1 MLPGKLCIGILEED
15 NPLKSYFRLKP
26 LLVESEG
33 KYVVFDGVETY
44 PEEGCIRIVP
54 DKNESSHFKAR
65 MRRMGRYCVLDLREH
80 AGENDKIRPNKNYH
94 GDEAERNAHI
104 VYSDV
109 VREPAE
115 NMIFEIIPAD
125 AAEGEWTG
133 EAPGT
138 PRLLRAG
145 ENQTWTY
152 TPAAEEGASGQ
163 LAPDGLALAEEELQ
177 RFEIPGFPGQT
188 LSFAIRLPGVM
199 PSVIGVP
206 APRGEAAAAPAPVQP
221 PKAKES
227 EAQKEAP
234 VEPEKPWISHD
245 PQPKP
250 LPVHG
255 HMSPMQQA
263 LAAQSGLNPK
273 RNRSLQ
279 EIIEE
284 KWRHSRVDQL
294 GHPVPGG
301 AMGRPVENPLEKA
314 LESLK
319 TAWSI
324 PEIRDRL
331 VSSIAEMAEFSGAL
345 NGRRQELSSSVLR
358 HELEDLEAERLK
370 SLADLDKLRREK
382 RNLRETFKQEI
393 REEEAA
399 ALREAVEKTRKAQ
412 SELKKYETAAAEAR
426 KAAEFAQDAFA
437 ALNDGRFEEKLR
449 EFALTSRAAEL
460 LTRPAV
466 EEKKYIKISEEKPT
480 REEWI
485 ARLKRAFAAEGLELD
500 EVQAANLLVCAALGD
515 SLLLSGEAAS
525 DKCIVGRALAR
536 ALGAQ
541 VSGRYMELAGGRSR
555 IAAARAEELL
565 EDCELPAVVLVRNA
579 NCAPGGDVSGG
590 LCGAENLLVV
600 SALSDSGAGFPVSPE
615 ALERGFMLRLAPAGA
630 QTPWRVET
638 TAAGEFSPVPM
649 STLREAFLVEAAL
662 PGALERK
669 MQKIRDALALHN
681 VRISRHSLNMM
692 WRYCAAMLAMAKI
705 SAAEA
710 LDYAFAQKAL
720 PCILAEAP
728 VECLADLKNIL
739 AGMTHSLALLEKPLP
754 IFI

>member
-26 LLVESEG
+26 LLVENEG
-33 KYVVFDGVETY
+33 KYVIFDGTETY

-94 GDEAERNAHI
+94 GDETEKNAHI

-115 NMIFEIIPAD
+115 NMIFEILSAD
-125 AAEGEWTG
+125 TEQGDWTG
-133 EAPGT
+133 DAPGT
-138 PRLLRAG
+138 PRLLRSG
-145 ENQTWTY
+145 ENQTWAY
-152 TPAAEEGASGQ
+152 TPAAEEGAQGQ
-163 LAPDGLALAEEELQ
+163 IAPDGASIPEEELQ
-177 RFEIPGFPGQT
+177 RFDIPGFPGQT
-188 LSFAIRLPGVM
+188 LSFAIRLPGAM
-199 PSVIGVP
+199 ASVIGVP
-206 APRGEAAAAPAPVQP
+206 APRGEAQATAPAPQP
-221 PKAKES
+221 PKES
-227 EAQKEAP
+227 EVQKEVP

-245 PQPKP
+245 SQPKP
-250 LPVHG
+250 MPVHG
-255 HMSPMQQA
+255 RMSPMQQV

-294 GHPVPGG
+294 GHPVPGS
-301 AMGRPVENPLEKA
+301 AMGSPVENPLDKA
-314 LESLK
+314 LDALK
-319 TAWSI
+319 NAWSI
-324 PEIRDRL
+324 PEIRERL
-331 VSSIAEMAEFSGAL
+331 VSAIAEMADFSGAL
-345 NGRRQELSSSVLR
+345 DGRVQELSNSVLR
-358 HELEDLEAERLK
+358 RELEDLEAERLK
-370 SLADLDKLRREK
+370 SLADLDKLRRDK

-399 ALREAVEKTRKAQ
+399 ALRDAVEKTRKAQ
-412 SELKKYETAAAEAR
+412 DELKKYENAAAEAR

-437 ALNDGRFEEKLR
+437 ALNDGRFEERLR

-460 LTRPAV
+460 LAHPV
-466 EEKKYIKISEEKPT
+466 KEEKKIAKASDEAPT

-485 ARLKRAFAAEGLELD
+485 ARLKRAFEAEGMELT
-500 EVQAANLLVCAALGD
+500 EVQAANLLVCAALGERI
-515 SLLLSGEAAS
+515 LLSGEAAT
-525 DKCIVGRALAR
+525 DKCIVGRALAH

-541 VSGRYMELAGGRSR
+541 DSGRYVELAGGCSR
-555 IAAARAEELL
+555 AAAARTEALL
-565 EDCELPAVVLVRNA
+565 EDNELPAVALVRNA
-579 NCAPGGDVSGG
+579 NSAPDSDVSCG
-590 LCGAENLLVV
+590 LCGGENLLVI

-615 ALERGFMLRLAPAGA
+615 ALERSFMIRLEPVSA

-638 TAAGEFSPVPM
+638 AAAGGFSPVRM
-649 STLREAFLVEAAL
+649 NALKDAFLVDAAL
-662 PGALERK
+662 PAALERR
-669 MQKIRDALALHN
+669 MQKIRDALAMHN
-681 VRISRHSLNMM
+681 VRISRYSLNMM
-692 WRYCAAMLAMAKI
+692 WHYCAAMTAAAKI
-705 SAAEA
+705 SAGEA

-728 VECLADLKNIL
+728 VECLVDLKNIL
-739 AGMTHSLALLEKPLP
+739 AGMPRSLALLEKPLP
-754 IFI
+754 ILI